1 MLCNTLPHNH
11 QLTIDKLKAI
21 PQLSQGGEQINK
33 LISSS
38 ADVRKIN
45 EKITTYLFVK
55 LCYSGRS
62 PELEKCD
69 VVYRLIDSPTVLQQ
83 SCYGKNA
90 YLYTCFLQFLK
101 KNPNDYNKVR
111 IKTYNIYTKRMCL
124 VCTWFLKMAFVQKVD
139 MCVYPLPRLLLTMYV
154 VV

>member
-45 EKITTYLFVK
+45 EKITAYLFVK
-55 LCYSGRS
+55 LCYSGHS
-62 PELEKCD
+62 PELERCD
-69 VVYRLIDSPTVLQQ
+69 VMYRLIDSPTVLQQ
-83 SCYGKNA
+83 SCHGKNA
-90 YLYTCFLQFLK
+90 YVYTLMIITKL
-101 KNPNDYNKVR
+101 R
-111 IKTYNIYTKRMCL
+111 IKTYNVIYVPRECAW
-124 VCTWFLKMAFVQKVD
+124 CAPGFLKWLLSRKLI
-139 MCVYPLPRLLLTMYV
+139 CVCIHSLGYC
-154 VV
+154 